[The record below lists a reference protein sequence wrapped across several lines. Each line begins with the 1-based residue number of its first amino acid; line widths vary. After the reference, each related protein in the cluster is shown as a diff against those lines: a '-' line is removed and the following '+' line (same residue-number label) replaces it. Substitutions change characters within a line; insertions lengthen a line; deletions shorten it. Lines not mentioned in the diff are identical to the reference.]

1 MSYSYVLKLN
11 SRDSNYKNITTNPI
25 QIDLGNSGNS
35 IVQRIVIKG
44 ASIPH
49 VFYNV
54 NATNNILKFRDSES
68 HYTFTWPVGQYTIT
82 SFINAF
88 NNEFTGS
95 IGLTCSL
102 NQLTNKLEFLSGYRT
117 YTFESNGSTCFS
129 IIGLRP
135 TEDFFMVNTAPLG
148 NSLLFMPDL
157 SGIRNV
163 YIETNFS
170 SMHCLDSKGFHSY
183 GGFVPVDVPFGS
195 IIHYINQEANLNDIN
210 RSKVYSQNLSKVEV
224 ILRDVN
230 GNILDLQNQPFE
242 LTFHIIAAHTQDL

>member
-11 SRDSNYKNITTNPI
+11 SRDSNYKNITTNPV

-35 IVQRIVIKG
+35 LVQRIVIKG

-54 NATNNILKFRDSES
+54 NSRNNKLDITTDSLT
-68 HYTFTWPVGQYTIT
+68 YNIVFPVGNYTVSSLISYFNST
-82 SFINAF
+82 AAAVIFTLSFDTLI
-88 NNEFTGS
+88 
-95 IGLTCSL
+95 
-102 NQLTNKLEFLSGYRT
+102 NKLVINSSAIGTILAS
-117 YTFESNGSTCFS
+117 STCLS
-129 IIGLRP
+129 LIGLRP
-135 TEDFFMVNTAPLG
+135 NENFAFGIPSVTTLT
-148 NSLLFMPDL
+148 FMPDL
-157 SGIRNV
+157 SGIRNI

-170 SMHCLDSKGFHSY
+170 NMHCLDHQGFHSY
-183 GGFVPVDVPFGS
+183 GGFVPVTVGFGS

-224 ILRDVN
+224 ILRDVD